1 MAQWATER
9 PCSVCRT
16 SVFCLQNV
24 HALFAERPCSVCR
37 TSMLC
42 LQNVRVLFAER
53 PCSVCRTSMLCP
65 CISVLSAAYPQRDWL
80 AKLPIVV
87 AKTIGFPK
95 SLVVVAERKSPSNFQ
110 GASHSN
116 SQHLICRYF
125 SAIPQT
131 LREMP
136 VDSSW
141 GVRAFFMKCPQSL
154 REVSADSS
162 WITALWIRGLTIR
175 LFRGNSTLL
184 VSCIVRKVWS
194 MLSPWQTVICVL
206 NYSLHDWKEAMTIVW
221 TCKVSPQ
228 VWVIHQETD
237 QTLIWHPFSNL
248 TVICI
253 VDLALNVST
262 ISRLL
267 GVQVITI

>member
-1 MAQWATER
+1 MTLVNCGTVSHRTSVLCLQNVRVLFAER

-42 LQNVRVLFAER
+42 LQNVHAL
-53 PCSVCRTSMLCP
+53 SVHQ
-65 CISVLSAAYPQRDWL
+65 CIICC
-80 AKLPIVV
+80 LPTKRLTCKV
-87 AKTIGFPK
+87 ANRSCKDHRFPK

-136 VDSSW
+136 VDSS
-141 GVRAFFMKCPQSL
+141 
-154 REVSADSS
+154 
-162 WITALWIRGLTIR
+162 
-175 LFRGNSTLL
+175 
-184 VSCIVRKVWS
+184 
-194 MLSPWQTVICVL
+194 
-206 NYSLHDWKEAMTIVW
+206 
-221 TCKVSPQ
+221 
-228 VWVIHQETD
+228 
-237 QTLIWHPFSNL
+237 
-248 TVICI
+248 
-253 VDLALNVST
+253 
-262 ISRLL
+262 
-267 GVQVITI
+267 